1 MRSVNYVDGHA
12 CPNGLKF
19 SLSLKECRGPVSG
32 ILFIQLVTNL
42 YANFI
47 SFFNI
52 IFAFIWRSEA
62 YRVKEKII

>member
-32 ILFIQLVTNL
+32 IFYLFNWSQIFMQISSPFSTL
-42 YANFI
+42 YLL
-47 SFFNI
+47 SFD
-52 IFAFIWRSEA
+52 EA
-62 YRVKEKII
+62 KRTE